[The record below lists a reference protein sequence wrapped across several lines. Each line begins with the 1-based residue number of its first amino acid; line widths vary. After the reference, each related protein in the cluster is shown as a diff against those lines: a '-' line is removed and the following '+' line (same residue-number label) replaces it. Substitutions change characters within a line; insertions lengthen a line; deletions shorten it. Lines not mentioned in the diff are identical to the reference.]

1 MNDLT
6 RMPRTRIVTD
16 AQGRSVTVSEPT
28 PEKRAM
34 AERIAE
40 RYSEAL
46 IRLADR

>member
-6 RMPRTRIVTD
+6 RTPKTRVVTD
-16 AQGRSVTVSEPT
+16 AQGKSMTITEPT

-34 AERIAE
+34 VERIAE
-40 RYSEAL
+40 KYNEAL